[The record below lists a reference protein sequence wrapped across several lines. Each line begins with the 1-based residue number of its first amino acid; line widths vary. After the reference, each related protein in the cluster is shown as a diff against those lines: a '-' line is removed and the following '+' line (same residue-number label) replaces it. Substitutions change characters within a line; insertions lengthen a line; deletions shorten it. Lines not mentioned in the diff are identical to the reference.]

1 MPRRFSESVR
11 GNIEKCRAAAVAAVD
26 VYNRPG
32 PRFRTA
38 HFVVLIIIS
47 WTALFHAIFYRK
59 GLKPWYRKS
68 HMKAV
73 RYVKVDGDPKHWD
86 LSECLTRYF
95 CGTNPPERANLEFL
109 LGLRNKIEHRH
120 LPQLDASLYG
130 ECQATLMNLEAILV
144 QEFGERFALTE
155 QLAVSI
161 QFSRRIPEEKRS
173 AARELASR
181 EARSVMEYTE
191 KFRGNLPAAVLN
203 SMKYS
208 FNVFLVP
215 RVVNRENAAD
225 AAVQF
230 ITVDEANSDEL
241 ERLSKL
247 NVLIKEKHVPVA
259 NLHLLRP
266 KQVVEAVSAKRP
278 SRRFTMGMHTE
289 SWKKFKVRPKSGSK
303 TPVKTDSR
311 YCVYDPAHGDYLY
324 TQAWVNFLVKEL
336 DGAAKQFVTADSK

>member
-11 GNIEKCRAAAVAAVD
+11 SNLDKCRAAAVAAVD

-38 HFVVLIIIS
+38 HYVVLIVIS

-68 HMKAV
+68 RMKAV

-86 LSECLTRYF
+86 LAMCLAQYF
-95 CGTNPPERANLEFL
+95 GGTNPPERANIEFL

-120 LPQLDASLYG
+120 LPHLDAPLYG
-130 ECQATLMNLEAILV
+130 ECQAALMNLEEVLV
-144 QEFGERFALTE
+144 REFGDNYALTE
-155 QLAVSI
+155 QLAVSL
-161 QFSRRIPEEKRS
+161 QFSQKIPSEKRS
-173 AARELASR
+173 AARAIASR
-181 EARSVMEYTE
+181 EATSVQEYTE
-191 KFRGNLPAAVLN
+191 KFRGNLPTAVLN

-215 RVVNRENAAD
+215 KVVNRQNAAD

-230 ITVDEANSDEL
+230 VAVDEADSGEL

-247 NVLIKEKHVPVA
+247 NVLIKEKHIPVA

-266 KQVVEAVSAKRP
+266 KQVVQAVSTKRP
-278 SRRFTMGMHTE
+278 SLRFTMGMHTD
-289 SWKKFKVRPKSGSK
+289 SWRKFNVRPKSDSK
-303 TPVKTDSR
+303 TPEKTDSK
-311 YCVYDPAHGDYLY
+311 YCVYDPAHRDYLY
-324 TQAWVNFLVKEL
+324 TQAWVSFLVREL
-336 DGAAKQFVTADSK
+336 DGTA